1 MTTLRKGA
9 KGEEV
14 KTLQRL
20 LGIAV
25 DGVFGTYTEKA
36 VRELQLKSG
45 LSVDGVVGTKTWDI
59 LLGNSKPKNTNTL
72 TGAKG
77 TRAITR
83 IFVHATAS
91 NQKTTTVS
99 TLKAEFKARGW
110 NSPGY
115 HYVVFPDGRV
125 EQLLS
130 ESGVANGVKGYNS
143 NSVHV
148 SWVGGYNGVDNRTTA
163 QKLTLIKVLKEL
175 RVKYPTAKIL
185 GHRDISPDKNHNG
198 VVDPW
203 ERIKECPC
211 FEAQVEYRGI

>member
-1 MTTLRKGA
+1 MITLRKGA
-9 KGEEV
+9 KRDEV

-36 VRELQLKSG
+36 VKELQLKNG

-59 LLGNSKPKNTNTL
+59 LLGNDKSKNTNIL

-77 TRAITR
+77 SRAITR
-83 IFVHATAS
+83 IFVHATAG
-91 NQKTTTVS
+91 NQKTTTVNS
-99 TLKAEFKARGW
+99 LKAEFKAKGW
-110 NSPGY
+110 KSPGY
-115 HYVVFPDGRV
+115 HYVVFPDGKV

-130 ESGVANGVKGYNS
+130 ESGVANGVRGYNS
-143 NSVHV
+143 NSIHV
-148 SWVGGYNGVDNRTTA
+148 SWVGGHNGVDNRTTA

-175 RVKYPTAKIL
+175 RAKYPTAKIL

-198 VVDPW
+198 IVDPW

>member
-25 DGVFGTYTEKA
+25 DGVFGIYTEKA

-59 LLGNSKPKNTNTL
+59 LLAGNKANDSGML
-72 TGAKG
+72 TGARG

-91 NQKTTTVS
+91 NQRTTTVN
-99 TLKAEFKARGW
+99 TLKSEFKARGW
-110 NSPGY
+110 KSPGY
-115 HYVVFPDGRV
+115 HYVVFPDGHV
-125 EQLLS
+125 VQMLS

-143 NSVHV
+143 NSIHV
-148 SWVGGYNGVDNRTTA
+148 SWVGGYNGVDNRTEA

-175 RVKYPTAKIL
+175 RKKYPKAKIL

-198 VVDPW
+198 IVDPW